1 MSNELYHLKFK
12 EFALGEDTMNG
23 TTYDS
28 LKEYYRAFLIEN
40 VYSYE
45 LTDEESE
52 EFLEEVRKAEEE
64 YS

>member
-1 MSNELYHLKFK
+1 
-12 EFALGEDTMNG
+12 MNG